1 MGKATGFIE
10 YQRVLPVLRGPAER
24 VRDWS
29 EFHGHLAETTLQE
42 QAGRCMDCG
51 VPFCHTGTILAG
63 AASGCPLHNLI
74 PDWNHLVFT
83 GNWRGALD
91 LLHKTNNFPEFT
103 GRVCPAPCEGSC
115 VLGIEDDPVTIKSI
129 ECAIVD
135 RGFDEGWIVP
145 EPPLSRT
152 GKRVAIVGSGPAG
165 LACAAQLNKAGHW
178 VTVFEKADR
187 IGGLLMYGIPN
198 MKLEK
203 SLVQRRVDLLTAEGI
218 TFVTN
223 TDVGHDFPAESLRE
237 EFDAVVLCGGAS
249 KPRDLTIE
257 GRNLNG
263 IHFAMDFLLSNTKSL
278 LDSQHSDRK
287 FISASGKDVIV
298 IGGGDTGT
306 DCVGT
311 ALRQGCKS
319 LVQFEILPEPGESR
333 VPENPWPQW
342 PRIHRVDYGQEEAIA
357 VSGSDPRRYAIKSQA
372 FHGDSAGNL
381 EGIQTVQ
388 IEWTR
393 SSNGA
398 PVISERPETI
408 KTWTAQLVLIA
419 MGFLGPPREGLV
431 SELKLE
437 INDRGSLKVDEN
449 KMTNVEGVFAA
460 GDIERGQSLV
470 VWAITDGRKAAQ
482 AVNQFLRDPN
492 TLIGPALS
500 NC

>member
-1 MGKATGFIE
+1 
-10 YQRVLPVLRGPAER
+10 
-24 VRDWS
+24 
-29 EFHGHLAETTLQE
+29 
-42 QAGRCMDCG
+42 
-51 VPFCHTGTILAG
+51 
-63 AASGCPLHNLI
+63 
-74 PDWNHLVFT
+74 
-83 GNWRGALD
+83 
-91 LLHKTNNFPEFT
+91 
-103 GRVCPAPCEGSC
+103 
-115 VLGIEDDPVTIKSI
+115 
-129 ECAIVD
+129 
-135 RGFDEGWIVP
+135 
-145 EPPLSRT
+145 
-152 GKRVAIVGSGPAG
+152 
-165 LACAAQLNKAGHW
+165 
-178 VTVFEKADR
+178 
-187 IGGLLMYGIPN
+187 
-198 MKLEK
+198 
-203 SLVQRRVDLLTAEGI
+203 
-218 TFVTN
+218 
-223 TDVGHDFPAESLRE
+223 
-237 EFDAVVLCGGAS
+237 
-249 KPRDLTIE
+249 
-257 GRNLNG
+257 
-263 IHFAMDFLLSNTKSL
+263 MDFLLSNTKSL

-311 ALRQGCKS
+311 ALRQGCRS

-393 SSNGA
+393 STNGA

-492 TLIGPALS
+492 NLIGPTLS